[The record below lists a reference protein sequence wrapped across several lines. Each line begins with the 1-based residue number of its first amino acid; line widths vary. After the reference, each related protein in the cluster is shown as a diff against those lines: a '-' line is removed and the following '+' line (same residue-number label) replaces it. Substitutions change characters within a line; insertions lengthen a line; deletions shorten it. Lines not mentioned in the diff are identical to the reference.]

1 MGLHRSPPD
10 AVWRCALADTRA
22 RACVREQTNQLQS
35 RDKQTVKITDF
46 GLSTF
51 FKPGEMNKSSAGS
64 LCYLPPEV
72 LRGESN
78 AGPPIDVWSLG
89 VIMYAL
95 LVSPHSP
102 GGAALLAAKHPT
114 QARVPSVAH
123 STVCNSLVPC
133 PSKPMAGMQMK
144 RSIASGSAF
153 YAATTPFPPKCPSLS
168 RREVSGCRSLCSQQ
182 PAS

>member
-1 MGLHRSPPD
+1 M
-10 AVWRCALADTRA
+10 
-22 RACVREQTNQLQS
+22 
-35 RDKQTVKITDF
+35 KITDF

-95 LVSPHSP
+95 LVSSHRP
-102 GGAALLAAKHPT
+102 GGASNTSA
-114 QARVPSVAH
+114 
-123 STVCNSLVPC
+123 STVGRSQYCVYSLVPC

-153 YAATTPFPPKCPSLS
+153 CAATTPFPPKCPSLS
-168 RREVSGCRSLCSQQ
+168 RREVSGAGPFVAPCAASSQQ
-182 PAS
+182 ADNQSSPATILLFLSCPLLTQTLFGKCCT